1 MKTKLVFFILIVVLS
16 NFKMKS
22 QGYDN
27 LWVHG
32 FLSGYP
38 NFGGTKMNYIN
49 KTLDTSFF
57 DKKVNFRLTVGVICN
72 KQGDLEFYSNGIT
85 VANAQNDTMPNGD
98 SLGTSALMIKLY
110 QDGLMYIQGMLVIP
124 FPIDTTKYYLFHEGG
139 DSTNLFGGGY
149 FPTSLLYSV
158 VDMTLDNNKGDVT
171 LKNQIIITDTLGGA
185 INAVKHG
192 NGRDWWVFNF
202 RYNSNTIY
210 GLLITPNGIQGPY
223 TQNFGD
229 SIIGAVGQGCFSP
242 DGSQFARYNKYFPY
256 NDLDVYDFDRCTGL
270 FSNWR
275 NVKINDSTSAGGVA
289 FSPNGIYIYV
299 SSLTKVYQF
308 CTDSLNLA
316 NSMDTV
322 AIYDGFVDPITPLP
336 TTFFLAHLAP
346 DAKIYFNCGYSVT
359 YMHVINNPDTVAK
372 FCGMVQHGIK
382 VPTFN
387 AWTMP
392 NLPNY
397 HLGPKYGS
405 VCDSLSTDLTPN
417 PSPFGEG
424 NSLRINPNPSAGN
437 FYVNYTLPPN
447 TNGVLHIYDLVG
459 NEVMQK
465 NVYWYFGYLQID
477 ATSLQNGMYF
487 ASLEIGGRHW
497 AGGKIVISK

>member
-1 MKTKLVFFILIVVLS
+1 
-16 NFKMKS
+16 
-22 QGYDN
+22 
-27 LWVHG
+27 
-32 FLSGYP
+32 
-38 NFGGTKMNYIN
+38 
-49 KTLDTSFF
+49 
-57 DKKVNFRLTVGVICN
+57 
-72 KQGDLEFYSNGIT
+72 
-85 VANAQNDTMPNGD
+85 
-98 SLGTSALMIKLY
+98 
-110 QDGLMYIQGMLVIP
+110 
-124 FPIDTTKYYLFHEGG
+124 GG

-477 ATSLQNGMYF
+477 ATTLQNGMYI